1 MSYGGQA
8 LNIFDMSQR
17 GQLCLLQNDKLSACT
32 ANLLDQNFD
41 FEAID
46 SSVISQSTSPVSD
59 IIAVGVLGGDQN
71 EEEDFFERA

>member
-46 SSVISQSTSPVSD
+46 SSVISLNSSSPAVSD
-59 IIAVGVLGGDQN
+59 MIAIGGVLGSGD
-71 EEEDFFERA
+71 